1 MKSKMYERVYSKQ
14 QLSSGSFHENAEEIV
29 KTILSAK
36 EIIEKCNT
44 NIIQLGKV
52 AQIVTDEVKKWC
64 GEKHIAYQRQNISA
78 KEVNNGN
85 VAVFYDGT
93 HVFTIVINHS
103 LLPGQMVL
111 CRPLGIPLGIKIEGN
126 IMLENQ

>member
-64 GEKHIAYQRQNISA
+64 GGEAH
-78 KEVNNGN
+78 
-85 VAVFYDGT
+85 
-93 HVFTIVINHS
+93 
-103 LLPGQMVL
+103 
-111 CRPLGIPLGIKIEGN
+111 CIPASEH
-126 IMLENQ
+126 

>member
-52 AQIVTDEVKKWC
+52 A
-64 GEKHIAYQRQNISA
+64 
-78 KEVNNGN
+78 
-85 VAVFYDGT
+85 
-93 HVFTIVINHS
+93 
-103 LLPGQMVL
+103 
-111 CRPLGIPLGIKIEGN
+111 
-126 IMLENQ
+126 